1 MQHLQLFQRG
11 NWFCITVISMFPHRP
26 RAGILSNKSCGSWY
40 EATNFLISYC
50 YEFLMVFL
58 KCTPKVRL
66 VKLDKIVYFNHNQL
80 YFNYFCPQS
89 SSRENIGD
97 SNYYSSVLILNA
109 EWLPKTIAMLQGL
122 SELLWL
128 SFVSTCW
135 QILYH
140 YSVYLYVEGFF
151 LGYFARDTR
160 TSMALSVFNPL
171 DQKSWIY

>member
-1 MQHLQLFQRG
+1 MQHLQLSQRG
-11 NWFCITVISMFPHRP
+11 KWFFITIISMFPHRP
-26 RAGILSNKSCGSWY
+26 RVGILSNKSCGSWY

-66 VKLDKIVYFNHNQL
+66 VKLDNIVYFNHNQL

-151 LGYFARDTR
+151 WDILRETCELQWCDLY
-160 TSMALSVFNPL
+160 
-171 DQKSWIY
+171 K

>member
-1 MQHLQLFQRG
+1 M
-11 NWFCITVISMFPHRP
+11 I
-26 RAGILSNKSCGSWY
+26 
-40 EATNFLISYC
+40 
-50 YEFLMVFL
+50 FL

-66 VKLDKIVYFNHNQL
+66 VKLDNIVYFNHNQL

-140 YSVYLYVEGFF
+140 CSVYLYVEGFF
-151 LGYFARDTR
+151 WDILRETRELQWPDLYIWMYYLFWKIMKMDTF
-160 TSMALSVFNPL
+160 SYSYHSF
-171 DQKSWIY
+171 KIYGGHIVHISSFKKGSK